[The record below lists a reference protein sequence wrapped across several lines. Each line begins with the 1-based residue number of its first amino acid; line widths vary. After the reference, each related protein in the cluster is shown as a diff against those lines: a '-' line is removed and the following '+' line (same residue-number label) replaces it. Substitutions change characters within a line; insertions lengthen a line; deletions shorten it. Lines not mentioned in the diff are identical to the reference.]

1 MSFESRIVAFA
12 DRCLSDRT
20 RELIVA
26 PAVADLQYEEG
37 AGRIGKAASRLAVLR
52 AVSGGIRED
61 AARHC
66 GTFLFLALL
75 PAGYYIFMFLMF
87 FDLSPTATTYWSAD
101 VWSVGILVVILS
113 LGPAVACFWPER
125 QSRPVD

>member
-1 MSFESRIVAFA
+1 MSFESRVVAFA

-26 PAVADLQYEEG
+26 PAIADLQYEEG
-37 AGRIGKAASRLAVLR
+37 SSRLGMAARRLAVLR
-52 AVSGGIRED
+52 AVSGAIREE

-75 PAGYYIFMFLMF
+75 PAGYYVFMFLMF

-101 VWSVGILVVILS
+101 VWSVGVLIVVLS
-113 LGPAVACFWPER
+113 VGPAVACFWPER
-125 QSRPVD
+125 HTRSVD